1 MTVIAVCQEKNALAR
16 HSVFGMDSPN
26 GTGYR

>member
-1 MTVIAVCQEKNALAR
+1 VIAVCQEKTALPR
-16 HSVFGMDSPN
+16 PGVFGMDSPN